1 MHASA
6 LERRVARL
14 LEEVDKQRPLS
25 ELEAWAL
32 AHQAELVACIRDLLR
47 YIAGTRTATV
57 TLTVKATR
65 LLDAVSPLLT
75 PPRGRPQ
82 GFVDQAIRGL
92 SVDLEPAASEL
103 RRYLED
109 DFTLHHDD
117 PKESDDVPN
126 RHS

>member
-14 LEEVDKQRPLS
+14 LEEVDKPRPLS

-32 AHQAELVACIRDLLR
+32 AHQRELVACIRDLLR

-75 PPRGRPQ
+75 PPHGRPR
-82 GFVDQAIRGL
+82 GFVGDAVEGEAP
-92 SVDLEPAASEL
+92 DLRPAAEAL
-103 RRYLED
+103 LRYLED
-109 DFTLHHDD
+109 DFTLHHD
-117 PKESDDVPN
+117 PKESADVPN
-126 RHS
+126 RRS